1 MTVGEPSL
9 QASYGTNTV
18 GPRPAAWRSWLGY
31 LDRALQHLIEVAA
44 AILIVVETMVLLAGV
59 VARYVF
65 QRPLIWSDDLASL
78 LFIWLIM
85 LGAVIAL
92 RRGAHMRLTVLL
104 NLPRL
109 KPWLEVIAV

>member
-18 GPRPAAWRSWLGY
+18 GPQPAAWRSWLGY

-59 VARYVF
+59 GARYVF
-65 QRPLIWSDDLASL
+65 QRPLIWSDDLASPL
-78 LFIWLIM
+78 VIWLIM

-92 RRGAHMRLTVLL
+92 RRGAPMGLAPLLTAKPPQ
-104 NLPRL
+104 LP
-109 KPWLEVIAV
+109 PVA